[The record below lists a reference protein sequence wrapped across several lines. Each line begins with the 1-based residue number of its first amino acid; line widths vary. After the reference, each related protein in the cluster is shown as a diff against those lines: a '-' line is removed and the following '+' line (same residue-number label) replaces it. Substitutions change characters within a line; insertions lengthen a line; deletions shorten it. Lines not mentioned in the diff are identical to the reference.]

1 MATTASPYGLRPI
14 NLIGGQSFTGG
25 TIRKYS
31 MTVNS
36 ATGIFFGD
44 IVKLSDGEPSP
55 VTTTPTTSTRGIVG
69 VCVGVSYTDPTL
81 KYTQFS
87 QYLPA
92 NAVSSG
98 YTNILISVIDDP
110 DQLYQ
115 VQADNA
121 VTLAKIGNNAELG
134 NFSAGSTTTGNSK
147 ITLEAGTIA
156 NTATFAVRIVD
167 LVDGAPTFS
176 TPGDAYTDCIVKFNF
191 GVHSYYQSN
200 GSGTT

>member
-1 MATTASPYGLRPI
+1 MATVQAPYGLRPI

-25 TIRKYS
+25 TIRKYA

-44 IVKLSDGEPSP
+44 VVQIANGEPSAL
-55 VTTTPTTSTRGIVG
+55 TATPTTSSKGVVG
-69 VCVGVSYTDPTL
+69 VAVGVTYTDPTL
-81 KYTQFS
+81 KYTQFA

-92 NAVSSG
+92 NAVNAG

-115 VQADNA
+115 VQADGP
-121 VTLAKIGNNAELG
+121 VTRAEIGNNSALG
-134 NFSAGSTTTGNSK
+134 NFSNGSTVSGNSK
-147 ITLEAGTIA
+147 VNISATTA
-156 NTATFAVRIVD
+156 NTSTLAVRIVD

-176 TPGDAYTDCIVKFNF
+176 TPGDLFTDCIVKFNF
-191 GVHSYYQSN
+191 GVHSYYQAD
-200 GSGTT
+200 GSGS

>member
-1 MATTASPYGLRPI
+1 MATVQAPYGLRPI

-25 TIRKYS
+25 TIRKYV

-44 IVKLSDGEPSP
+44 LVKLSDGEPSP
-55 VTTTPTTSTRGIVG
+55 VTATPTTSTRGIVG

-81 KYTQFS
+81 KYTRFS

-121 VTLAKIGNNAELG
+121 VTRAKIGNNAELG
-134 NFSAGSTTTGNSK
+134 NFSAGSTTSGNSK

-176 TPGDAYTDCIVKFNF
+176 TPGDAYTDCIVKLNF
-191 GVHSYYQSN
+191 GVHSYQQST

>member
-1 MATTASPYGLRPI
+1 MATTAAPYGLRPI

-25 TIRKYS
+25 TIRKYV

-44 IVKLSDGEPSP
+44 LVKLSDGEPSP
-55 VTTTPTTSTRGIVG
+55 VTATPTTSTRGIVG

-115 VQADNA
+115 VQADNS
-121 VTLAKIGNNAELG
+121 VTRAKIGNNAELG
-134 NFSAGSTTTGNSK
+134 NFSAGSTTSGNSK

-176 TPGDAYTDCIVKFNF
+176 TPGDAFTDCIVKLNF
-191 GVHSYYQSN
+191 GVHSYQQST

>member
-31 MTVNS
+31 MTTNS

-44 IVKLSDGEPSP
+44 LVRLLDGQPSA
-55 VTTTPTTSTRGIVG
+55 VATTPLPSEEGLVG

-87 QYLPA
+87 QFLPA

-115 VQADNA
+115 VQADGA
-121 VTLAKIGNNAELG
+121 VTAAKIGNNAELG
-134 NFSAGSTTTGNSK
+134 NFGNGSATTGNSK
-147 ITLEAGTIA
+147 VTLESGTIA
-156 NTATFAVRIVD
+156 NTSTFAVRIVD

-176 TPGDAYTDCIVKFNF
+176 TPGDAFTDCIVKFNF
-191 GVHSYYQSN
+191 GIHSYYQAT
-200 GSGTT
+200 GSGST

>member
-1 MATTASPYGLRPI
+1 MATVASPYGLRPI

-25 TIRKYS
+25 TIRKYA

-44 IVKLSDGEPSP
+44 IVAISDGEPSALAASP
-55 VTTTPTTSTRGIVG
+55 DTTTAGVVG
-69 VCVGVSYTDPTL
+69 VCVGVQYTDPSL

-87 QYLPA
+87 QFLPA
-92 NAVSSG
+92 NAVNAG

-115 VQADNA
+115 VQATGP
-121 VTLAKIGNNAELG
+121 VTRAAIGNNAELTGFG
-134 NFSAGSTTTGNSK
+134 NGSTITGNSA
-147 ITLEAGTIA
+147 ISLDDTSID
-156 NTATFAVRIVD
+156 NTNTFAVRIVD

-176 TPGDAYTDCIVKFNF
+176 TPGDAFTDCIVKFNF
-191 GVHSYYQSN
+191 GVHSYQQST
-200 GSGTT
+200 GSGT

>member
-25 TIRKYS
+25 TIRKYL

-55 VTTTPTTSTRGIVG
+55 VTVTPTTSTKGIVG
-69 VCVGVSYTDPTL
+69 VAVGVSYTDPTL

-92 NAVSSG
+92 NAVNSG

-115 VQADNA
+115 VQADNT
-121 VTLAKIGNNAELG
+121 VGLTKIGNNAELG
-134 NFSAGSTTTGNSK
+134 NFSAGSTISGNSK
-147 ITLEAGTIA
+147 VTLEAGTIA
-156 NTATFAVRIVD
+156 NTATLAVRIVD

-176 TPGDAYTDCIVKFNF
+176 TPGDAFTDCIVKFNF
-191 GVHSYYQSN
+191 GVHSYYQAD
-200 GSGTT
+200 GSGT

>member
-1 MATTASPYGLRPI
+1 MATVASPYGLRPI

-25 TIRKYS
+25 TIRKYV

-44 IVKLSDGEPSP
+44 IVAIADGEPAAIGA
-55 VTTTPTTSTRGIVG
+55 TPTTSSKGIVG

-92 NAVSSG
+92 NAVNSG
-98 YTNILISVIDDP
+98 YTNILVSVIDDP

-115 VQADNA
+115 VQADGQ
-121 VTLAKIGNNAELG
+121 VTRANIGDNAELG
-134 NFSAGSTTTGNSK
+134 NFAAGSTTTGNSK
-147 ITLEAGTIA
+147 ITLESGTIA

-176 TPGDAYTDCIVKFNF
+176 TPGDAFTDCIVKFNF
-191 GVHSYYQSN
+191 GVHSYYQAD
-200 GSGTT
+200 GSGT

>member
-1 MATTASPYGLRPI
+1 MATVASPYGLRPI

-25 TIRKYS
+25 TIRKYA

-44 IVKLSDGEPSP
+44 IVAISDGEPAAIS
-55 VTTTPTTSTRGIVG
+55 TTPTTSSVGIVG
-69 VCVGVSYTDPTL
+69 VCVGVEYTDPSL
-81 KYTQFS
+81 KYSQWAQF
-87 QYLPA
+87 LPA
-92 NAVSSG
+92 NAVNSG

-115 VQADNA
+115 VQADGQ
-121 VTLAKIGNNAELG
+121 VTAASIGNNAELG

-147 ITLEAGTIA
+147 ITLESGTIA

-191 GVHSYYQSN
+191 GVHSYYQAD
-200 GSGTT
+200 GSGT

>member
-1 MATTASPYGLRPI
+1 MATVQAPYGLRPI

-25 TIRKYS
+25 TIRKYT
-31 MTVNS
+31 MTTNS

-44 IVKLSDGEPSP
+44 VVKIADGQPSAL
-55 VTTTPTTSTRGIVG
+55 TTTPTTSTKGVVG
-69 VCVGVSYTDPTL
+69 VAVGVSYTDPTL

-92 NAVSSG
+92 NAVNSG

-115 VQADNA
+115 VQADGV
-121 VTLAKIGNNAELG
+121 VTLAEIGNNSALG
-134 NFSAGSTTTGNSK
+134 NFSNGSTTTGNSK
-147 ITLEAGTIA
+147 VNVSATSA
-156 NTATFAVRIVD
+156 NTSTLAVRIVD

-176 TPGDAYTDCIVKFNF
+176 TPGDAFTDCIVKFNF
-191 GVHSYYQSN
+191 GVHSYYQAD
-200 GSGTT
+200 GSGS

>member
-1 MATTASPYGLRPI
+1 MATVQAPYGLRPI

-25 TIRKYS
+25 TIRKYV

-44 IVKLSDGEPSP
+44 VVKIADGEPSAL
-55 VTTTPTTSTRGIVG
+55 TTTPTTSTKGVVG
-69 VCVGVSYTDPTL
+69 VAVGVTYTDPTL
-81 KYTQFS
+81 KYTQFA

-92 NAVSSG
+92 NAVNAG

-115 VQADNA
+115 VQADGI
-121 VTLAKIGNNAELG
+121 VTRAEIGNNSALG
-134 NFSAGSTTTGNSK
+134 NFSNGSTVSGNSK
-147 ITLEAGTIA
+147 VNISATTA
-156 NTATFAVRIVD
+156 NTSTLAVRIVD

-191 GVHSYYQSN
+191 GVHSYYQAD
-200 GSGTT
+200 GSGS

>member
-1 MATTASPYGLRPI
+1 MATVQAPYGLRPI

-25 TIRKYS
+25 TIRKYA

-44 IVKLSDGEPSP
+44 VVKIADGEPSAL
-55 VTTTPTTSTRGIVG
+55 TATPTTSTKGVVG
-69 VCVGVSYTDPTL
+69 VAVGVTYTDPTL
-81 KYTQFS
+81 KYTQFA

-92 NAVSSG
+92 NAVNAG

-115 VQADNA
+115 VQADGP
-121 VTLAKIGNNAELG
+121 VTRADIGNNSALG
-134 NFSAGSTTTGNSK
+134 NFSNGSVTTGNSK
-147 ITLEAGTIA
+147 VNISATTA
-156 NTATFAVRIVD
+156 NTSTLAVRIVD

-176 TPGDAYTDCIVKFNF
+176 TPGDLFTDCIVKFNF
-191 GVHSYYQSN
+191 GVHSYYQAD
-200 GSGTT
+200 GSGS

>member
-1 MATTASPYGLRPI
+1 MATVQAPYGLRPI

-25 TIRKYS
+25 TIRKYV

-44 IVKLSDGEPSP
+44 VVKIADGEPSAL
-55 VTTTPTTSTRGIVG
+55 TTTPTTSTAGVVG
-69 VCVGVSYTDPTL
+69 VAVGVSYTDPTL

-92 NAVSSG
+92 NAVNSG

-115 VQADNA
+115 VQADGI
-121 VTLAKIGNNAELG
+121 VTRAEIGNNSALG
-134 NFSAGSTTTGNSK
+134 NFSNGSTTTGNSK
-147 ITLEAGTIA
+147 VNISATTA
-156 NTATFAVRIVD
+156 NTSTLAVRIVD

-176 TPGDAYTDCIVKFNF
+176 TPGDAFTDCIVKFNF
-191 GVHSYYQSN
+191 GVHSYYQSG
-200 GSGTT
+200 GSGS

>member
-1 MATTASPYGLRPI
+1 MATVQAPYGLRPI

-25 TIRKYS
+25 TIRKYV

-44 IVKLSDGEPSP
+44 VVKIADGEPSAL
-55 VTTTPTTSTRGIVG
+55 TTTPTTSTKGVVG
-69 VCVGVSYTDPTL
+69 VAVGVSYTDPTL

-92 NAVSSG
+92 NAVNSG

-115 VQADNA
+115 VQADGV
-121 VTLAKIGNNAELG
+121 VTRAEIGNNSALG
-134 NFSAGSTTTGNSK
+134 NFSNGSTTTGNSK
-147 ITLEAGTIA
+147 VNVSATTA
-156 NTATFAVRIVD
+156 NTSTLAVRIVD

-176 TPGDAYTDCIVKFNF
+176 TPGDAFTDCIVKFNF
-191 GVHSYYQSN
+191 GVHSYYQAD
-200 GSGTT
+200 GSGS

>member
-1 MATTASPYGLRPI
+1 MATVQAPYGLRPI

-25 TIRKYS
+25 TIRKYA

-44 IVKLSDGEPSP
+44 VVKIADGEPSAL
-55 VTTTPTTSTRGIVG
+55 TTTPTTSTKGVVG
-69 VCVGVSYTDPTL
+69 VAVGVTYTDPTL
-81 KYTQFS
+81 KYTQFA

-92 NAVSSG
+92 NAVNAG

-115 VQADNA
+115 VQADGP
-121 VTLAKIGNNAELG
+121 VTRAEIGNNSALG
-134 NFSAGSTTTGNSK
+134 NFSNGSTTTGNSK
-147 ITLEAGTIA
+147 VNISATTA
-156 NTATFAVRIVD
+156 NTSTLAVRIVD

-176 TPGDAYTDCIVKFNF
+176 TPGDLFTDCIVKFNF
-191 GVHSYYQSN
+191 GVHSYYQAD
-200 GSGTT
+200 GSGS